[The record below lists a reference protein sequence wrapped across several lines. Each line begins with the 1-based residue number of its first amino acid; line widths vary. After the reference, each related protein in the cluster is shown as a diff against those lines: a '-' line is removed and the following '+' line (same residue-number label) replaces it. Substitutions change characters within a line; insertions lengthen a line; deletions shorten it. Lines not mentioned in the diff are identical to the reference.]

1 MTDKVLF
8 YGLADETYGCLSNFS
23 SFPVKLACGVTEQTF
38 TTSEQAFMYMKA
50 RFFGDTLRMESIRR
64 AKTPYQAKMYGKQVQ
79 PFDEERWANARYDI
93 MVEILEAKTQQNP
106 HIKMVLEQTGSSE
119 IIEAAPRDKIWGSG
133 CSREYIEKTGTYKGQ
148 NLLGKAWME
157 VRSQLIDQP
166 KRVKL
171 SDDS

>member
-119 IIEAAPRDKIWGSG
+119 IIEAAPRDKIWVAGAAGSILRKPARTRVRT
-133 CSREYIEKTGTYKGQ
+133 C
-148 NLLGKAWME
+148 LGRRGWKC
-157 VRSQLIDQP
+157 VHN
-166 KRVKL
+166 
-171 SDDS
+171 